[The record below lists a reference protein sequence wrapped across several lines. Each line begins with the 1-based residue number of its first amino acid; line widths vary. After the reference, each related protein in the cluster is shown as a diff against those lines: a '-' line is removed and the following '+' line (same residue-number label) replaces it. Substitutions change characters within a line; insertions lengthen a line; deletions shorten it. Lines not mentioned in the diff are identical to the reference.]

1 MVKTTINDDWKNY
14 IVKQIERGVDKKKL
28 ENVLKKQNYSNDI
41 INQLLN
47 FNEIESNLIKINN
60 NYERTSDKISH
71 SIDPLVATYSNF
83 ISDEECEHFINISKN
98 KLKQALVSDA
108 SKGITSKGRTGS
120 NAWINHN
127 FSEITKNVG
136 ERIAKVIGIPLK
148 NAESFQIIHYDNNQE
163 YRNHYDSWEH
173 DNSEKTLRCM
183 KYGGARLMT
192 ALCYLN
198 SVEKG
203 GGTRMSKLNIT
214 IPAEKGKLLVFQNTI
229 SKDNNNRHSLSE
241 HAGTPVEIGEK
252 YAFNLWF
259 RECPINMIYKDFNPN
274 YYRNN
279 TIRHKKKKNFK
290 K

>member
-1 MVKTTINDDWKNY
+1 
-14 IVKQIERGVDKKKL
+14 
-28 ENVLKKQNYSNDI
+28 
-41 INQLLN
+41 
-47 FNEIESNLIKINN
+47 
-60 NYERTSDKISH
+60 
-71 SIDPLVATYSNF
+71 
-83 ISDEECEHFINISKN
+83 
-98 KLKQALVSDA
+98 
-108 SKGITSKGRTGS
+108 
-120 NAWINHN
+120 
-127 FSEITKNVG
+127 
-136 ERIAKVIGIPLK
+136 
-148 NAESFQIIHYDNNQE
+148 
-163 YRNHYDSWEH
+163 
-173 DNSEKTLRCM
+173 
-183 KYGGARLMT
+183 MT

-279 TIRHKKKKNFK
+279 TIRHNKKKNFK